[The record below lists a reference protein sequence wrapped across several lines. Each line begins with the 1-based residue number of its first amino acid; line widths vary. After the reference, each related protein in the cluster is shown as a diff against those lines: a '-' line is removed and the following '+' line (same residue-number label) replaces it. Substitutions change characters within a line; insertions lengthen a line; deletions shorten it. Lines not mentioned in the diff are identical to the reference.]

1 MPKIEDFLAENE
13 EIVDRI
19 KVIKHEVVVT
29 DRRLVV
35 HDMEWGGNRLVDAML
50 SRITSIQVFRKAK
63 LSYLVGSGISFAFW
77 IIIWILAK
85 SSGEEFFNAISWI
98 LFFVAI
104 GLIIAY
110 FLTKRSG
117 IYVNIDSAGP
127 ISIEYWGKA
136 SGEVIQ
142 RLSKAIRHR
151 KQDVSIK
158 SS

>member
-35 HDMEWGGNRLVDAML
+35 HDMEWGGNHLVDAML

-117 IYVNIDSAGP
+117 IYVNIDSAEP

-136 SGEVIQ
+136 SGEIIQ